1 MKEFIKKNKSL
12 LLAIFIPLVSMII
25 IYVFNHIYP
34 FGDKIV
40 AVGDGY
46 TQYPGLLSNFLNT
59 IKGKESLF
67 YSFKGLL
74 GFNAFASMVYYT
86 FNITNLLGLLFTN
99 VITFYNFIVFMSFET
114 FVLLTFL

>member
-74 GFNAFASMVYYT
+74 GFKNPFPGNIFHNAWE
-86 FNITNLLGLLFTN
+86 NIWKD
-99 VITFYNFIVFMSFET
+99 
-114 FVLLTFL
+114 

>member
-46 TQYPGLLSNFLNT
+46 TQYPGLLNNFLNKPKISD
-59 IKGKESLF
+59 IK
-67 YSFKGLL
+67 
-74 GFNAFASMVYYT
+74 ASMDDIKKDT
-86 FNITNLLGLLFTN
+86 L
-99 VITFYNFIVFMSFET
+99 E
-114 FVLLTFL
+114 